1 MPGKRIT
8 FIVIPQN
15 DGQVREF
22 GLSTRI
28 LWSGALACALLAA
41 LFGHYALHFHTRADQ
56 GRDLAVQGRDLAVL
70 QGGTDLLEARL
81 DSARR
86 DLSHLEAVMSQLGDQ
101 DQRLSDFHEGPSVR
115 SEGMALGVGGRE
127 ELEDLPDKYTDRP
140 PQKRLQDLTQ
150 RIEALQREAL
160 YQLAGSQNLIATL
173 EANKKTLLYVPTIW
187 PVADPRRVWVSSGFG
202 PRIDPFT
209 GLKSR
214 HLGIDLAGSRGHPIV
229 ATAAGQVASAY
240 THRFLGNVV
249 VLNHNPLGIGEDG
262 VATSRPG
269 LLRTE
274 YGHLHEI
281 LVRKGQRVARGD
293 TIGTM
298 GSTGRSTGPHL
309 HYAVRYQVRSRGGLN
324 GYRDPE
330 DFLVRWRPDDRPTG
344 SIALRQD

>member
-1 MPGKRIT
+1 MSGKRIT

-22 GLSTRI
+22 GISTRI
-28 LWSGALACALLAA
+28 LWSGGLACALLAA

-56 GRDLAVQGRDLAVL
+56 GRDPSVL

-86 DLSHLEAVMSQLGDQ
+86 DLSRLEAVMSQLADQ
-101 DQRLSDFHEGPSVR
+101 DQRLSDFHEWPTVR
-115 SEGMALGVGGRE
+115 GEGLALGVGGRE
-127 ELEDLPDKYTDRP
+127 EPDDLPDGYTHLAS
-140 PQKRLQDLTQ
+140 QERLQDLTQ

-160 YQLAGSQNLIATL
+160 YQLTSSQDLIATL
-173 EANKKTLLYVPTIW
+173 EANKETLLYVPTIW

-202 PRIDPFT
+202 PRMDPFT

-229 ATAAGQVASAY
+229 ATAAGVVASAY
-240 THRFLGNVV
+240 THRFLGKVV
-249 VLNHNPLGIGEDG
+249 VLNHNPLVIGEEG
-262 VATSRPG
+262 VARPG

-281 LVRKGQRVARGD
+281 QVRKGQRVARGD

-330 DFLVRWRPDDRPTG
+330 DFLVDWRPDDLPTG